1 MVPSYKGTP
10 CFLAWLAGLTQS
22 LVPLAKPIKFAT
34 PMGALSGKSS
44 HFILPTVVSITAVGP
59 VGRGGVGATDLVAGA
74 VGLAAGRVGLVAGA
88 ACDQDSMEVR
98 HRIPTKV
105 KALCIDIF

>member
-22 LVPLAKPIKFAT
+22 LVPLAKPIKLAT

-44 HFILPTVVSITAVGP
+44 HFILPTVVSMTAVGP
-59 VGRGGVGATDLVAGA
+59 VGRGATA
-74 VGLAAGRVGLVAGA
+74 GLAAGVVAGLAAGA
-88 ACDQDSMEVR
+88 ACDHDNREVT
-98 HRIPTKV
+98 HKIPTK
-105 KALCIDIF
+105 ANRLCMDIS